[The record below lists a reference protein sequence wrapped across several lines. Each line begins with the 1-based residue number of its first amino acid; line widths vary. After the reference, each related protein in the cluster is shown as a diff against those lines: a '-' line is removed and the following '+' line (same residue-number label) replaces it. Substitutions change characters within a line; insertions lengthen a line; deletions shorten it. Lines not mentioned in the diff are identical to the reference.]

1 MRSRPGRTL
10 ATEASPAL
18 GVNRK
23 RQIGERFFVFSD
35 CLPILNLCFL
45 FSNDGGWRSA
55 RPGDERRR
63 WDVLPEVYEAV
74 TRNRAARVG
83 ESASFSD
90 MAWCLASLTEVL
102 IRADYYGDDKYRWV
116 SFNSRVGNWFDG
128 NWIDGLFIYLQSL
141 WGTIRGDE
149 RDGTGRDGPFRPR
162 DDRQEGPAHRPDA
175 LARPR
180 VCEFHELGG
189 AVQ

>member
-10 ATEASPAL
+10 ATETSPAL

-102 IRADYYGDDKYRWV
+102 IRADYYGDDKYR
-116 SFNSRVGNWFDG
+116 
-128 NWIDGLFIYLQSL
+128 
-141 WGTIRGDE
+141 
-149 RDGTGRDGPFRPR
+149 
-162 DDRQEGPAHRPDA
+162 
-175 LARPR
+175 
-180 VCEFHELGG
+180 
-189 AVQ
+189 